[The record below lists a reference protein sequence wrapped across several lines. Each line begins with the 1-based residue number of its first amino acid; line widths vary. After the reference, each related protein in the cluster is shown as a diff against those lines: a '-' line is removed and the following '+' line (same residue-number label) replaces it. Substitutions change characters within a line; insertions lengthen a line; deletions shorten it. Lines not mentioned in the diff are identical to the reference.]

1 MRNIDWNNLAKHE
14 SFRAVIDPNDL
25 EGVNSSP
32 LDQIHW
38 NAIFKKLEGE
48 KFISTIVG
56 QARNTAGIK
65 FRCRFSKGDGLLR
78 CLHQGS
84 KK

>member
-1 MRNIDWNNLAKHE
+1 MNHFD
-14 SFRAVIDPNDL
+14 
-25 EGVNSSP
+25 
-32 LDQIHW
+32 W

-65 FRCRFSKGDGLLR
+65 LRCRFSKGDGLLR
-78 CLHQGS
+78 CLDQGS